1 MENIIGRAPADM
13 KVIALEAL
21 AVEPATDRP
30 ADSGSVT
37 AQIAADIRPGEC
49 AGRRL
54 DTAGLKQL
62 LNRQLS
68 GTGRAQDR
76 PVGLQY
82 TGQQAPED
90 TAQTV
95 QLIGSQAYSYS
106 SSFKNF
112 AHLFKTVSFSFR

>member
-1 MENIIGRAPADM
+1 MENVIGRAPADM
-13 KVIALEAL
+13 KVIAFETL

-30 ADSGSVT
+30 IDSGSVT
-37 AQIAADIRPGEC
+37 AQIAADIRPAKR
-49 AGRRL
+49 AGRCL

-68 GTGRAQDR
+68 GTRRAQDR

-82 TGQQAPED
+82 AGQQTPED
-90 TAQTV
+90 PAQTV

-106 SSFKNF
+106 SSFKN
-112 AHLFKTVSFSFR
+112 